1 MSEKRYLL
9 LENGKFFEGRAFGAE
24 KETTGEVVFTTSMV
38 GYLEN
43 ITDPSYFGQII
54 VQTFPSAGNYGIIPE
69 DFESEKSYIKGYI
82 VRDWCQVPSNFRAQG
97 DLDTFLKEQ
106 NIPGISGID
115 TRELTRII
123 RENGVMNAKILSELP
138 EDLSEALW
146 SMKNYRITD
155 AVSSTSRKE
164 IMEYKSCAE
173 AVAGVGCAE
182 AAGEEC
188 AVGAAGEAKKVV
200 LLDLGGRMSII
211 KALQARGCDVTAV
224 PYNTSAE
231 DIIAAKP
238 DGIVISDGPG
248 DPEENVDVI
257 KEIRKLLA
265 SGIPMMGICLGH
277 QLIAIASGA
286 RTEKM
291 VYGHRGASQP
301 SKRIEDG
308 FVYITSQNHGY
319 SVIADTLPKNAEVN
333 FVNVNDGSCEGIK
346 YKGIPV
352 FTVQFHP
359 ETCGGPRPAGFLYD
373 EFIAM
378 I

>member
-69 DFESEKSYIKGYI
+69 DFESERSYIKGYI

-164 IMEYKSCAE
+164 VTEYKSCA
-173 AVAGVGCAE
+173 
-182 AAGEEC
+182 
-188 AVGAAGEAKKVV
+188 GAAGEAKKVV

-319 SVIADTLPKNAEVN
+319 SVIADTLPENAEVN